1 MACKPFNYWPVVA
14 FLGAWEISCDHNRI
28 VLMSRCLD
36 VCSFACR
43 KLNFYSTHIT
53 YILQLHTDDNYIMYM
68 VFVFIHS
75 IDRIWLIVVWKRH
88 FLSSLIPTYTS
99 EMKVEAKQI
108 TDGISGYLD
117 GWEAAVGASA
127 FLHMTQMLIEPWRT
141 RSAECFGSVHLV
153 CSIKPHI
160 VDCLVHLGLCLPS
173 FWLGMRRLGQS
184 PWTYKWKPPVEDSVT
199 WVEPL
204 ATSSI

>member
-108 TDGISGYLD
+108 TDGIHRRISGWLRSSSGCLCFPPHDSDAYR
-117 GWEAAVGASA
+117 AVENQVS
-127 FLHMTQMLIEPWRT
+127 W
-141 RSAECFGSVHLV
+141 V
-153 CSIKPHI
+153 
-160 VDCLVHLGLCLPS
+160 
-173 FWLGMRRLGQS
+173 FWLS
-184 PWTYKWKPPVEDSVT
+184 PSC
-199 WVEPL
+199 L
-204 ATSSI
+204 

>member
-14 FLGAWEISCDHNRI
+14 FLGAWEISCDHNQI

-53 YILQLHTDDNYIMYM
+53 YILQLHTDDYYIMYM

-108 TDGISGYLD
+108 TDGIHRRISGWL
-117 GWEAAVGASA
+117 
-127 FLHMTQMLIEPWRT
+127 
-141 RSAECFGSVHLV
+141 RSSSGCLCFP
-153 CSIKPHI
+153 PHDSDAYRAMENQ
-160 VDCLVHLGLCLPS
+160 VSWV
-173 FWLGMRRLGQS
+173 FWLS
-184 PWTYKWKPPVEDSVT
+184 PSC
-199 WVEPL
+199 L
-204 ATSSI
+204 

>member
-14 FLGAWEISCDHNRI
+14 FLGAWEISCDHNQI

-160 VDCLVHLGLCLPS
+160 VSQIIGAFFFLPH
-173 FWLGMRRLGQS
+173 
-184 PWTYKWKPPVEDSVT
+184 
-199 WVEPL
+199 
-204 ATSSI
+204 